1 MKVKMLKRKSNLRNI
16 SAIFLA
22 DYHIRSSQPVSR
34 TDNFFKAL
42 QKKTNFIIEKSNQ
55 YNVPVIMAGDIGNE
69 PEWENWLLTW
79 TITTFLKFN
88 IQPIVIAGQH
98 DLPNHNF
105 SKLSKS
111 AIKVLE
117 TAGVIQIIG
126 NLEMFELDDFILY
139 GYGYSTNDKIIDIK
153 KNKQKRNVALIH
165 KLITNKDVGWES
177 NEGISA
183 RSLIEKYLG
192 YDIFVCGDNHQA
204 FTLKNDNR
212 LVLNCGSIM
221 RATAN
226 QISHLPSIWLWDA
239 QENEIE
245 RVYLPIEDKV
255 FNTDHLF
262 TSEKPKN
269 TINNEEKEFN
279 SNLPKFLKVL
289 ESKQN
294 ESLEGQEIRFKFQK
308 NMEVY
313 LGTNR
318 VHSKVSEKIWGAI
331 GGK

>member
-1 MKVKMLKRKSNLRNI
+1 MLKRKSNLRNI
-16 SAIFLA
+16 SAIFLS
-22 DYHIRSSQPVSR
+22 DYHIRSRQPISR
-34 TDNFFKAL
+34 TDNFFEAL
-42 QKKTNFIIEKSNQ
+42 QRKTNFIIEKSNQ
-55 YNVPVIMAGDIGNE
+55 YKVPVIMAGDIGNE

-79 TITTFLKFN
+79 AIETFSNFN

-105 SKLSKS
+105 SKLRKS

-117 TAGVIQIIG
+117 SAGVIQIIS
-126 NLEMFELDDFILY
+126 NLEMFELNDFILY
-139 GYGYSTNDKIIDIK
+139 GYGYSTNDKIIDVK

-177 NEGISA
+177 QEGISA

-192 YDIFVCGDNHQA
+192 YDIFVCGDNHQT

-212 LVLNCGSIM
+212 IVLNCGSVM

-226 QISHLPSIWLWDA
+226 QVSHLPSIWLWDA
-239 QENEIE
+239 KENEIE

-262 TSEKPKN
+262 IEKPKN
-269 TINNEEKEFN
+269 EIKENERQFKD
-279 SNLPKFLKVL
+279 NLPKFLKTL
-289 ESKQN
+289 EIKQN
-294 ESLEGQEIRFKFQK
+294 ESLEGQETRFKFQK
-308 NMEVY
+308 NMEIY
-313 LGTNR
+313 LGNNR
-318 VHSKVSEKIWGAI
+318 VHSKVSEKIWNAI
-331 GGK
+331 GERI